1 MPTVLEIL
9 EKFVWQFFTLF
20 SEMAP
25 FLLLG
30 FLLAGILHVWVPNHL
45 YVPKIAKPNFK
56 SVLWAALFGVPLPI
70 CSCGVIPT
78 SITLRK
84 EGASKGASVSFL
96 ISTPAT
102 GVDSILAT

>member
-1 MPTVLEIL
+1 MPAVLEIL

-45 YVPKIAKPNFK
+45 YVPKISHFACVGAESF
-56 SVLWAALFGVPLPI
+56 I
-70 CSCGVIPT
+70 CAEN
-78 SITLRK
+78 L
-84 EGASKGASVSFL
+84 
-96 ISTPAT
+96 
-102 GVDSILAT
+102 